1 MKLNYNFHKGGEG
14 VLEKNP
20 FCGGGMDIFWNY
32 TLQRDVTVKQ
42 FNKHLSTEFHV
53 IKEALLMVCV
63 QKATLIC

>member
-1 MKLNYNFHKGGEG
+1 MRPKSLKECIS
-14 VLEKNP
+14 

-53 IKEALLMVCV
+53 SIKEP
-63 QKATLIC
+63 IC